1 MSSSIET
8 AYRATTTFLSRRPLS
23 YGAAALLIAAATLL
37 TWLIPP
43 LAVQTPFVFF
53 YAAVYLVT
61 AFGGLRPGLFTVAAS
76 AVVGSLFF
84 LHGAHDFM
92 TTWDGWI
99 SAFAFLAVSSL
110 ICVLTAQHERQ
121 AQELRTIERQLSTDL
136 DSRRQAEQQIRFQAS
151 LLDMVDQ
158 AVIATD
164 RDFRIIYWNR
174 FAETL
179 YGWSLHEAS
188 GRSIQELLTFQLS
201 PQREEEIRE
210 RVKLQKSWR
219 SEVQVRRRD
228 GLPLSIEVHNTPFF
242 DDTGALGGLI
252 GVSVDISERRRVT
265 EALRKSEARF
275 RAIFEYAAVGVA
287 QVRLDG
293 AFEQANPYLCTMLGY
308 EAAEMQRFTVQEVTH
323 PDDRP
328 LQVQNMRRMIE
339 GEMESFT
346 HEKRYCHKNGSILWG
361 NLVMSLVRD
370 SVSGQP
376 LYFIKVL
383 ENISE
388 RKRVELQL
396 EFLANASVVLSNS
409 LEYQTTVQ
417 QVADLLVPEIGDW
430 CAVDLLR
437 PNNEIESVAIA
448 HTDPRKVQW
457 AQEVRRRFPP
467 SLEGPA
473 GVAAVIRNS
482 APEYQFVITDEMM
495 EESSI
500 DEESRQI
507 VREIGFRSYLAVP
520 LNARGATIGALTLV
534 CTRESNR
541 YFDEADVLFASEIAG
556 RVAIAVDNA
565 LLYEEA
571 RTARQQQGALLAQL
585 EALFANAPIGIAFL
599 DQEQRYLRVNPAMA
613 AINELSVE
621 AHLGRRLQ
629 DVQPQILPVFQPLVE
644 QVMATGETFHNL
656 EVRGRSLIHRDE
668 LRTWLVSWYPVI
680 REQGRSLIVGTVVID
695 ITEQKRAAEAL
706 RASEER
712 FRATFEQA
720 AVGIGHVDL
729 TGRWLRVNHRLSEIT
744 GYTRQELLGMSFRD
758 VTFPD
763 DLALDLQKM
772 EELIAGRIDGFRIE
786 KRYVRKDGAVIWV
799 HLTSSLVYDAGNNP
813 QYLIG
818 VIEDIS
824 DRKAAEARSVLLA
837 DSSRILSAAL
847 FDGQTLQKTTEL
859 IVPRLADW
867 CVINLVQPDGAIE
880 LTAAAHIDPEKVE
893 LLHRLATA
901 YPLDVNS
908 AGGTPGVIRSGKPE
922 LYVRFGE
929 EEAGTTG
936 GLSLIRDIGVTTL
949 MIVPLQARQQT
960 LGAMTLA
967 RNDVHR
973 AYSPGDLQFVDE
985 LAQRI
990 ALMIDNAN
998 LYVESQ
1004 ATEVQLRHLNE
1015 TLEERVAERTAELE
1029 RSNQEL
1035 DRFAYI
1041 VSHDLKAPLRAI
1053 NNLALWIHEDALDA
1067 LPATAQTHLTKL
1079 RGRVQRM
1086 ERLLDDLLIY
1096 SRTGRIDHAPQLV
1109 QLASFVRSIFDL
1121 LAPPPDFTLI
1131 IHDEVSELYTQRV
1144 PLETVLRNLIGNAIK
1159 HHDRPDGQLILAMRE
1174 VNEWV
1179 EIEVAD
1185 DGPGIAPLFHQRI
1198 FEMFQTLRPRDQ
1210 VEGSGMGLAI
1220 VKKTVE
1226 NLGGTITLESE
1237 LGQGS
1242 RFRFLWPKR

>member
-1 MSSSIET
+1 MSSSVET
-8 AYRATTTFLSRRPLS
+8 AHRATTPFLSRRPLS
-23 YGAAALLIAAATLL
+23 YGAAALLIVAATLL

-43 LAVQTPFVFF
+43 LAAQTPFVFF

-61 AFGGLRPGLFTVAAS
+61 AFGGLRPGFFTVAAS

-84 LHGAHDFM
+84 LHGAHDF
-92 TTWDGWI
+92 TATWDGWI

-121 AQELRTIERQLSTDL
+121 AQELRTTERQLSTDL

-179 YGWSLHEAS
+179 YGWSLNEAT

-210 RVKLQKSWR
+210 QVQLQKSWR

-228 GLPLSIEVHNTPFF
+228 GLPLSIEVHNTPFL
-242 DDTGALGGLI
+242 DDTGALGGFI

-308 EAAEMQRFTVQEVTH
+308 DATEMQRLTVQEVTH

-328 LQVQNMRRMIE
+328 LQVQNLRRMIE

-361 NLVMSLVRD
+361 NLVISLVRD

-388 RKRVELQL
+388 RKATETR
-396 EFLANASVVLSNS
+396 
-409 LEYQTTVQ
+409 
-417 QVADLLVPEIGDW
+417 
-430 CAVDLLR
+430 
-437 PNNEIESVAIA
+437 
-448 HTDPRKVQW
+448 
-457 AQEVRRRFPP
+457 
-467 SLEGPA
+467 
-473 GVAAVIRNS
+473 
-482 APEYQFVITDEMM
+482 
-495 EESSI
+495 SI
-500 DEESRQI
+500 
-507 VREIGFRSYLAVP
+507 
-520 LNARGATIGALTLV
+520 
-534 CTRESNR
+534 
-541 YFDEADVLFASEIAG
+541 
-556 RVAIAVDNA
+556 
-565 LLYEEA
+565 
-571 RTARQQQGALLAQL
+571 
-585 EALFANAPIGIAFL
+585 
-599 DQEQRYLRVNPAMA
+599 
-613 AINELSVE
+613 
-621 AHLGRRLQ
+621 
-629 DVQPQILPVFQPLVE
+629 
-644 QVMATGETFHNL
+644 
-656 EVRGRSLIHRDE
+656 
-668 LRTWLVSWYPVI
+668 
-680 REQGRSLIVGTVVID
+680 
-695 ITEQKRAAEAL
+695 
-706 RASEER
+706 
-712 FRATFEQA
+712 
-720 AVGIGHVDL
+720 
-729 TGRWLRVNHRLSEIT
+729 
-744 GYTRQELLGMSFRD
+744 
-758 VTFPD
+758 
-763 DLALDLQKM
+763 
-772 EELIAGRIDGFRIE
+772 
-786 KRYVRKDGAVIWV
+786 
-799 HLTSSLVYDAGNNP
+799 
-813 QYLIG
+813 
-818 VIEDIS
+818 
-824 DRKAAEARSVLLA
+824 LLA
-837 DSSRILSAAL
+837 DSSKILSAAL

-867 CVINLVQPDGAIE
+867 CVINLVQPDGAIK
-880 LTAAAHIDPEKVE
+880 LTAAAHTDPEKVE
-893 LLHRLATA
+893 QLHRLAMA
-901 YPLDVNS
+901 YPLDLS
-908 AGGTPGVIRSGKPE
+908 SDAGTPGVIRSGTPE
-922 LYVRFGE
+922 LYVRFGDE
-929 EEAGTTG
+929 QAGTAG
-936 GLSLIRDIGVTTL
+936 GLSLIREIGATTL
-949 MIVPLQARQQT
+949 MIVPLPARLQI

-973 AYSPGDLQFVDE
+973 AYSASDLQFVEE

-998 LYVESQ
+998 LYEEAR

-1029 RSNQEL
+1029 RSNEEL
-1035 DRFAYI
+1035 DRFAY
-1041 VSHDLKAPLRAI
+1041 VASHDLKAPLRAI
-1053 NNLALWIHEDALDA
+1053 NNLALWIHEDAFES
-1067 LPATAQTHLTKL
+1067 LPAVTQTHLAKL

-1086 ERLLDDLLIY
+1086 EHLLDDLLVY
-1096 SRTGRIDHAPQLV
+1096 SRTGRIQHAPQLV
-1109 QLASFVRSIFDL
+1109 QTAPFVRGIFDL

-1131 IHDEVSELYTQRV
+1131 IHDVVPQLYTQRV
-1144 PLETVLRNLIGNAIK
+1144 PLETVLRNLMGNAIK
-1159 HHDRPDGQLILAMRE
+1159 HHDRPDGQVTVAMRE
-1174 VNEWV
+1174 ASGWV

-1185 DGPGIAPLFHQRI
+1185 DGPGIAPSYHQRI

-1226 NLGGTITLESE
+1226 SLGGTIALESE
-1237 LGQGS
+1237 LGTGS
-1242 RFRFLWPKR
+1242 RFRFLWPNR